1 MRVRYTAIALADL
14 SELARYAREH
24 LDEGAVHVL
33 GKTIREAVEVRLAR
47 FPEMGKAG
55 HVPGTRELVLTR
67 INVVVAYRVD
77 GEELWVLSVL
87 RAEHE

>member
-1 MRVRYTAIALADL
+1 MRVATRQLPWPTFPSSPDMPSA
-14 SELARYAREH
+14 
-24 LDEGAVHVL
+24 LDEGAVQVL
-33 GKTIREAVEVRLAR
+33 GTTIREAVEVRLAR

-55 HVPGTRELVLTR
+55 HLPGTRELVLTR